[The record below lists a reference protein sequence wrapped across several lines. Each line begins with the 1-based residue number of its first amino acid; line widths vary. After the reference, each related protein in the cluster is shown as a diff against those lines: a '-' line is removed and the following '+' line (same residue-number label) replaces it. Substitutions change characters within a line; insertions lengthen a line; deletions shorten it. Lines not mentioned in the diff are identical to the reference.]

1 MATSLVRPL
10 RDFFRILFPDLCCHC
25 GEALVGDERYL
36 CTTCMAHIAWASD
49 AGQPGNSVEQRLLGR
64 IPVEAAAALMTFQKG
79 TVVQDIVHQIK
90 YHGNDGMAHQYGH
103 LLGVAL
109 ERSGRF
115 QHIDGIVPVP
125 LHRRKKYE
133 RGYNQSELLAEAIAK
148 VLHCPVE
155 ARNLYRTRYTDTQT
169 HKNRLDRMD
178 NMDNVFAVR
187 HPEAWEG
194 KHLLLVDDIL
204 TTGATTEA
212 CYHALKAVPGLR
224 ISVAVLALVGL

>member
-1 MATSLVRPL
+1 MSLPAIRSL
-10 RDFFRILFPDLCCHC
+10 REFFRILFPDLCCHC

-36 CTTCMAHIAWASD
+36 CTTCLSHIAWASN
-49 AGQPGNSVEQRLLGR
+49 ASQPGNSVEQRLLGR
-64 IPVEAAAALMTFQKG
+64 IPVEAAASLMIFQKN

-90 YHGNDGMAHQYGH
+90 YHGNDGMARQYGH

-109 ERSGRF
+109 EQSGRF
-115 QHIDGIVPVP
+115 HDIDCIVPVP
-125 LHRRKKYE
+125 LHYRKKYE

-148 VLHCPVE
+148 VLHHPVA
-155 ARNLYRTRYTDTQT
+155 ARNLYRKRYTDTQT
-169 HKNRLDRMD
+169 HKNRLDRLD

-187 HPEAWEG
+187 HPEAWED

-212 CYHALKAVPGLR
+212 CYHALQVVPDLR